1 MPLSVTLMSILALHA
16 PNLHLPGARERGVCG
31 ATTLTQM
38 SADLARIA
46 ANAGAR
52 LHSFQSKQDGALI
65 DRLHAARHDGTSHI
79 VINPGGPTHL
89 SLRTTAVT

>member
-16 PNLHLPGARERGVCG
+16 PNLHLPGARERGVCR
-31 ATTLTQM
+31 ATALAQID
-38 SADLARIA
+38 ADLARIT

-52 LHSFQSKQDGALI
+52 LHSFVSKHEGPPI
-65 DRLHAARHDGTSHI
+65 DRLHAARDDGTGHI